1 MISVHFWELIPR
13 KSQEVYVSP
22 SAGEKLGV
30 RESELIFLYG
40 KLTELFASSGNS
52 HVLSFSTL
60 TKANLILIHAYMCDE
75 HTHTH
80 THYHSH
86 VPVSLSCLAPHFV
99 PLWLSGQA
107 LLVFFCHLS
116 LSD

>member
-80 THYHSH
+80 T
-86 VPVSLSCLAPHFV
+86 LSQSCARVTFMFSSTLCAFV
-99 PLWLSGQA
+99 AVWSGPISVFLSSV
-107 LLVFFCHLS
+107 LV
-116 LSD
+116 